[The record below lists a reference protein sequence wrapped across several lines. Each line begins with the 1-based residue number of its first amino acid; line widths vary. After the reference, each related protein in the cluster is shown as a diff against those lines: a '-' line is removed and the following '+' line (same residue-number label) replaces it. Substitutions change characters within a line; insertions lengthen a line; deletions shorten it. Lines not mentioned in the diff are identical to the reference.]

1 MCGQP
6 VGWLGFKRFFL
17 IIIFVHLPGG
27 GGMRMIDRLFGHS

>member
-6 VGWLGFKRFFL
+6 VGGLGFKRFFL

-27 GGMRMIDRLFGHS
+27 YENG